1 MNSKAQ
7 ACRDC
12 GRVTKDLYWYGVRQS
27 KMKQPR
33 CSVCHQIAV
42 QRDTRPREID
52 YIRGISYFRGI
63 SYEMPELTVEWL
75 ELKQRGATDV
85 RSIQV

>member
-1 MNSKAQ
+1 MNGKAQ

-12 GRVTKDLYWYGVRQS
+12 GRVTGDLYWYSVCQA

-42 QRDTRPREID
+42 QRVTRPRAID
-52 YIRGISYFRGI
+52 YAREL
-63 SYEMPELTVEWL
+63 SYEMRELTVEWL
-75 ELKQRGATDV
+75 ELKGEQLCRFGDG
-85 RSIQV
+85 